1 MKMKSNHKPGFPI
14 AVGSRQGRWNKLSPL
29 QRIGT
34 AFGTLIQV
42 GLLGAALIDLR
53 RRPAAQ
59 IRGKKWFWALV
70 AFINWIGPISYFLF
84 GRLRPEKAATP

>member
-1 MKMKSNHKPGFPI
+1 MKRQHKH
-14 AVGSRQGRWNKLSPL
+14 ARQHAMRDARERWTEMSPA
-29 QRIGT
+29 RRVASIVIVV
-34 AFGTLIQV
+34 IQV

-84 GRLRPEKAATP
+84 GRLRPENAANP